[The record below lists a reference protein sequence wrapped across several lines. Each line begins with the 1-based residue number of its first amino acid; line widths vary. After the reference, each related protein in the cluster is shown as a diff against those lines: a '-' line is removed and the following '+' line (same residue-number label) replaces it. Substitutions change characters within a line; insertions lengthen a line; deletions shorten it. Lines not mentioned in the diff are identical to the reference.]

1 MRILFTAVTLL
12 FLIGCETPFYPI
24 FQPNEEEEE
33 IESIVFVEAIDLVQ
47 DQNGFYHLPM
57 DEVRHQTL
65 KRLDG
70 YVYRNDKPMNVL
82 KFGWYSLDNWNWDG
96 YEIPVVNSSSYS
108 REDGKVSTMIAPIY
122 SMRYDTITIY
132 VAWYDDWKS
141 EEGYGAP
148 IRIVLD

>member
-1 MRILFTAVTLL
+1 MRILFTAVVLL

-33 IESIVFVEAIDLVQ
+33 IESIVFIEAIDLYQ

-57 DEVRHQTL
+57 DEARHQTL

-82 KFGWYSLDNWNWDG
+82 KFGWYSPDNWNWDG

-108 REDGKVSTMIAPIY
+108 RSQRKGMELQSGLY
-122 SMRYDTITIY
+122 
-132 VAWYDDWKS
+132 
-141 EEGYGAP
+141 
-148 IRIVLD
+148 